1 MPGLVPGIHVLLWIQ
16 PKTWMP
22 GIKPGMTECTREN
35 LALKFGYCVQI
46 SKAVASVAN
55 KNTREDSRV
64 HQRTFALAAAVI
76 AVGLSTAHAQ
86 EKVWKHGILEAKSD
100 AGFIA
105 MVDKGGFAAKRG
117 LKVELL
123 QIKAGATL
131 MKALIS
137 GEIDSVDMGAAE
149 SIVAGVRG
157 TGVKIV
163 GCTWPGVPQVV
174 LAKADIKSLADLK
187 GKTVAISS
195 PGSLPDLLF
204 RGMLDAANVPFS
216 DVKLATQGADLDR
229 YKSLVAGI
237 TDAAVVS
244 NEFEAV
250 MPPNIKVLAKG
261 GSAVPKF
268 IRLCIAT
275 SSKVLAG
282 RRDDLVKFIA
292 AEMDAYKFAATHRDE
307 TIKVAHELTNAK
319 PDDKRAEFISDQAIR
334 DKQIDPTLAIPAD
347 RIEWMQELFVKA
359 GVIPKA
365 VPTAS
370 LIDTSVRDDAAK
382 LAGK

>member
-1 MPGLVPGIHVLLWIQ
+1 MK
-16 PKTWMP
+16 KT
-22 GIKPGMTECTREN
+22 MTLAAILCG
-35 LALKFGYCVQI
+35 LALAPAY
-46 SKAVASVAN
+46 
-55 KNTREDSRV
+55 
-64 HQRTFALAAAVI
+64 
-76 AVGLSTAHAQ
+76 AQ
-86 EKVWKHGILEAKSD
+86 EHVWKHGILEAKSD
-100 AGFIA
+100 SGFIA
-105 MVDKGGFAAKRG
+105 MVDKGGFAAKHG
-117 LKVELL
+117 LKVEIL

-149 SIVAGVRG
+149 AIVAGVRG

-174 LAKADIKSLADLK
+174 LAKSDIASLADLK

-204 RGMLDAANVPFS
+204 RGMLDAANVPFA

-229 YKSLVAGI
+229 YRSLVAGV

-261 GSAVPKF
+261 GTAVPNF
-268 IRLCIAT
+268 IRLCVTASGKALT
-275 SSKVLAG
+275 EKRA
-282 RRDDLVKFIA
+282 DLVNFVA
-292 AEMDAYKFAATHRDE
+292 AEMDAYKYAATHRDATVKLAQE
-307 TIKVAHELTNAK
+307 MTNAK
-319 PDDKRAEFISDQAIR
+319 PDDKRAEFITDQAIR

-347 RIEWMQELFVKA
+347 RITWMQELFVKA
-359 GVIPKA
+359 GVLPKT
-365 VPTAS
+365 VPTDT
-370 LIDTSVRDDAAK
+370 LIDRSVNADAAK

>member
-1 MPGLVPGIHVLLWIQ
+1 MARH
-16 PKTWMP
+16 
-22 GIKPGMTECTREN
+22 
-35 LALKFGYCVQI
+35 LK
-46 SKAVASVAN
+46 SL
-55 KNTREDSRV
+55 
-64 HQRTFALAAAVI
+64 ALAAVLI
-76 AVGLSTAHAQ
+76 ACSLSIASAQ

-100 AGFIA
+100 SGFIA
-105 MVDKGGFAAKRG
+105 MVDKGGFAAKHG
-117 LKVELL
+117 LKVEIL

-131 MKALIS
+131 IKALIA

-174 LAKADIKSLADLK
+174 LAKAEIKTLADLK
-187 GKTVAISS
+187 GKNIAISS

-204 RGMLDAANVPFS
+204 RGMLDAANVSFS

-244 NEFEAV
+244 NEFEAI

-261 GSAVPKF
+261 STAVPNF
-268 IRLCIAT
+268 IRLCLAT
-275 SSKVLAG
+275 NSKVLAA
-282 RRDDLVKFIA
+282 RRDDLVRFVA
-292 AEMDAYKFAATHRDE
+292 AEMDAYKYAASHRDE
-307 TIKVAHELTNAK
+307 TIKLAQELTHAK
-319 PDDKRAEFISDQAIR
+319 PDDKRAEFITDQALAN
-334 DKQIDPTLAIPAD
+334 KQIDPTLSIPAD
-347 RIEWMQELFVKA
+347 RIEWMQNLFVKA
-359 GVIPKA
+359 GVIPKS

-370 LIDTSVRDDAAK
+370 LIDTSVRDDAVK
-382 LAGK
+382 LADK

>member
-1 MPGLVPGIHVLLWIQ
+1 MFTP
-16 PKTWMP
+16 
-22 GIKPGMTECTREN
+22 
-35 LALKFGYCVQI
+35 LKL
-46 SKAVASVAN
+46 SAAVALL
-55 KNTREDSRV
+55 
-64 HQRTFALAAAVI
+64 F
-76 AVGLSTAHAQ
+76 GLSVAHAQ

-100 AGFIA
+100 SGFIA
-105 MVDKGGFAAKRG
+105 MVDKGGFAEKRG
-117 LKVELL
+117 LKIELT

-149 SIVAGVRG
+149 SIVAAARG

-174 LAKADIKSLADLK
+174 LAKAEIKTLADLK

-216 DVKLATQGADLDR
+216 DVKLATQGGDLDR
-229 YKSLVAGI
+229 YKSVVAGI

-250 MPPNIKVLAKG
+250 MPPNIKVLAS
-261 GSAVPKF
+261 GSTALPKF
-268 IRLCIAT
+268 IRLCVAT
-275 SSKVLAG
+275 SDKVLAE
-282 RRDDLVKFIA
+282 RRADLVKFLA
-292 AEMDAYKFAATHRDE
+292 AEMDAYRFAATHRDE
-307 TIKVAHELTNAK
+307 AIKLAHELTHAK
-319 PDDKRAEFISDQAIR
+319 PDDKRAEFIVDQAIKDR
-334 DKQIDPTLAIPAD
+334 QIDPTLAVPAD
-347 RIEWMQELFVKA
+347 RIEWMQQLFIKA
-359 GVIPKA
+359 GVLKQA
-365 VPTAS
+365 VPANM
-370 LIDTSVRDDAAK
+370 LMDASVREDAAK

>member
-1 MPGLVPGIHVLLWIQ
+1 MH
-16 PKTWMP
+16 K
-22 GIKPGMTECTREN
+22 K
-35 LALKFGYCVQI
+35 
-46 SKAVASVAN
+46 
-55 KNTREDSRV
+55 
-64 HQRTFALAAAVI
+64 TFALVAAMFLVS
-76 AVGLSTAHAQ
+76 GLSTTKAQ

-131 MKALIS
+131 IKALIS

-174 LAKADIKSLADLK
+174 LAKADIKTLADLK

-204 RGMLDAANVPFS
+204 RGMLDSANVPFS
-216 DVKLATQGADLDR
+216 DVKVATQGADLDR

-250 MPPNIKVLAKG
+250 MPATIKVLAKG
-261 GSAVPKF
+261 SSAVPKF
-268 IRLCIAT
+268 IRLCVAT
-275 SSKVLAG
+275 SSRVLAE
-282 RRDDLVKFIA
+282 RRDDLVKFVA
-292 AEMDAYKFAATHRDE
+292 AEMDAYKYAATHRDE
-307 TIKVAHELTNAK
+307 AIKVAHEMTNAK
-319 PDDKRAEFISDQAIR
+319 PDDKRAEFISEQAIR
-334 DKQIDPTLAIPAD
+334 DKQIDPTLTIPAD
-347 RIEWMQELFVKA
+347 RIDWMQELFVKA
-359 GVIPKA
+359 GVISKT

-370 LIDTSVRDDAAK
+370 LIDASVHADAAK

>member
-1 MPGLVPGIHVLLWIQ
+1 MFAKSKISLMAGLL
-16 PKTWMP
+16 
-22 GIKPGMTECTREN
+22 
-35 LALKFGYCVQI
+35 
-46 SKAVASVAN
+46 
-55 KNTREDSRV
+55 
-64 HQRTFALAAAVI
+64 FAC
-76 AVGLSTAHAQ
+76 GLSAAQAQ

-100 AGFIA
+100 SGIIA
-105 MVDKGGFAAKRG
+105 MVAKGGFAEKRG

-131 MKALIS
+131 MKALIA

-149 SIVAGVRG
+149 LIVAGVRG

-174 LAKADIKSLADLK
+174 LAKAEIKTLADLK
-187 GKTVAISS
+187 GKNVAISS

-204 RGMLDAANVPFS
+204 RGMLETANVPAS
-216 DVKLATQGADLDR
+216 EVKLATQGADLDR

-250 MPPNIKVLAKG
+250 MPANIKVLAKG
-261 GSAVPKF
+261 STAVPKF
-268 IRLCIAT
+268 IRLCVAT
-275 SSKVLAG
+275 NSKVLAA
-282 RRDDLVKFIA
+282 RRGDLVKFVA
-292 AEMDAYKFAATHRDE
+292 AEMDAYQYAATHRDE
-307 TIKVAHELTNAK
+307 AIKLAHEMTHAK
-319 PDDKRAEFISDQAIR
+319 PDDKRAEFITDQALR

-359 GVIPKA
+359 GVIPK
-365 VPTAS
+365 TAPVS
-370 LIDTSVRDDAAK
+370 ALVDTGVRDDAAK

>member
-1 MPGLVPGIHVLLWIQ
+1 MLARSKTMLVAAVLLS
-16 PKTWMP
+16 
-22 GIKPGMTECTREN
+22 C
-35 LALKFGYCVQI
+35 
-46 SKAVASVAN
+46 
-55 KNTREDSRV
+55 
-64 HQRTFALAAAVI
+64 
-76 AVGLSTAHAQ
+76 GLSAANAQ

-105 MVDKGGFAAKRG
+105 MVDKGGFATKRG
-117 LKVELL
+117 LKIELL

-131 MKALIS
+131 MKALIA

-149 SIVAGVRG
+149 AIVASAHG

-174 LAKADIKSLADLK
+174 LAKAEVSTLADLK

-204 RGMLDAANVPFS
+204 RAMLDTANVPLAE
-216 DVKLATQGADLDR
+216 VKLATQGADLDR

-250 MPPNIKVLAKG
+250 MPSNIKVLAKG
-261 GSAVPKF
+261 GTAVPKF
-268 IRLCIAT
+268 IRLCVAT
-275 SSKVLAG
+275 SNKVLAE
-282 RRDDLVKFIA
+282 RRADLVNFLA
-292 AEMDAYKFAATHRDE
+292 AEMDAYAYAASHRDE
-307 TIKVAHELTNAK
+307 TVKLARDLTHAK
-319 PDDKRAEFISDQAIR
+319 PDDSRAAFITDQAIR
-334 DKQIDPTLAIPAD
+334 EKQIDPTLAIPAD

-370 LIDTSVRDDAAK
+370 LIDTSVRDDAANIS
-382 LAGK
+382 GK

>member
-1 MPGLVPGIHVLLWIQ
+1 
-16 PKTWMP
+16 
-22 GIKPGMTECTREN
+22 
-35 LALKFGYCVQI
+35 
-46 SKAVASVAN
+46 
-55 KNTREDSRV
+55 
-64 HQRTFALAAAVI
+64 
-76 AVGLSTAHAQ
+76 
-86 EKVWKHGILEAKSD
+86 
-100 AGFIA
+100 
-105 MVDKGGFAAKRG
+105 
-117 LKVELL
+117 
-123 QIKAGATL
+123 
-131 MKALIS
+131 
-137 GEIDSVDMGAAE
+137 MGAAE

-174 LAKADIKSLADLK
+174 LAKANIKTLADLK

-204 RGMLDAANVPFS
+204 RGMLDAANVPFA

-250 MPPNIKVLAKG
+250 MPPDIKVLAKG

-268 IRLCIAT
+268 IRLCVAT
-275 SSKVLAG
+275 SSKVLAE
-282 RRDDLVKFIA
+282 RRDDLVKFVA
-292 AEMDAYKFAATHRDE
+292 AEMDAYKYAAAHRDE
-307 TIKVAHELTNAK
+307 TIKIAHEMTNAK
-319 PDDKRAEFISDQAIR
+319 PDDTRAEFIYDQAVR
-334 DKQIDPTLAIPAD
+334 EKQIDPTLAIPAD

-359 GVIPKA
+359 GVVPKS
-365 VPTAS
+365 VPTSS

>member
-1 MPGLVPGIHVLLWIQ
+1 MFSLKLAPLAIVLSCGI
-16 PKTWMP
+16 
-22 GIKPGMTECTREN
+22 CT
-35 LALKFGYCVQI
+35 
-46 SKAVASVAN
+46 
-55 KNTREDSRV
+55 
-64 HQRTFALAAAVI
+64 
-76 AVGLSTAHAQ
+76 AQ
-86 EKVWKHGILEAKSD
+86 AQDKVWKHGILEAKSD

-117 LKVELL
+117 LKVEIL

-131 MKALIS
+131 MKALVS

-174 LAKADIKSLADLK
+174 LAKAEINTLADLK

-204 RGMLDAANVPFS
+204 RGMLDAANVPFA

-250 MPPNIKVLAKG
+250 MPPNVKVLAKG

-268 IRLCIAT
+268 IRLCVAT
-275 SSKVLAG
+275 SSKVLAE

-292 AEMDAYKFAATHRDE
+292 AEMDAYKYAAAHRDE
-307 TIKVAHELTNAK
+307 TVKVAHELTNAK
-319 PDDKRAEFISDQAIR
+319 PDDKRADFIVDQAIR
-334 DKQIDPTLAIPAD
+334 EKQIDPTLAIPVD
-347 RIEWMQELFVKA
+347 RIDWMQQLFVKA
-359 GVIPKA
+359 GVIPKS
-365 VPTAS
+365 VAS
-370 LIDTSVRDDAAK
+370 STLIDTSVRDDAAK
-382 LAGK
+382 LAAQ

>member
-1 MPGLVPGIHVLLWIQ
+1 MNA
-16 PKTWMP
+16 
-22 GIKPGMTECTREN
+22 R
-35 LALKFGYCVQI
+35 LK
-46 SKAVASVAN
+46 S
-55 KNTREDSRV
+55 
-64 HQRTFALAAAVI
+64 FALAALLAC
-76 AVGLSTAHAQ
+76 GLTAAQ
-86 EKVWKHGILEAKSD
+86 AQDRVWKHGILEAKSD
-100 AGFIA
+100 SGFIG

-117 LKVELL
+117 LKVEIL

-174 LAKADIKSLADLK
+174 LAKAEINSLADLK
-187 GKTVAISS
+187 GKNVAISS

-204 RGMLDAANVPFS
+204 RGMLDAANVPFA

-229 YKSLVAGI
+229 YKSLLAGI
-237 TDAAVVS
+237 VDAAVVS
-244 NEFEAV
+244 NEFEPV

-261 GSAVPKF
+261 GTAVPKF
-268 IRLCIAT
+268 LRLCIAT
-275 SSKVLAG
+275 NSKVLAE
-282 RRDDLVKFIA
+282 RRDDLVKFVA
-292 AEMDAYKFAATHRDE
+292 AEMDAYRYAAANRDE
-307 TIKVAHELTNAK
+307 TVKLAQELTQAK
-319 PDDKRAEFISDQAIR
+319 PDDKRAAFISDQAIR
-334 DKQIDPTLAIPAD
+334 EKQIDPTLAIPAD
-347 RIEWMQELFVKA
+347 RIDWMQELFVKA
-359 GVIPKA
+359 GVIPKT

-370 LIDTSVRDDAAK
+370 LIDTSVQADAAK

>member
-1 MPGLVPGIHVLLWIQ
+1 M
-16 PKTWMP
+16 
-22 GIKPGMTECTREN
+22 
-35 LALKFGYCVQI
+35 
-46 SKAVASVAN
+46 
-55 KNTREDSRV
+55 
-64 HQRTFALAAAVI
+64 HQRTLAFAAGIFISFALA
-76 AVGLSTAHAQ
+76 AHAQ

-100 AGFIA
+100 AGFVA

-149 SIVAGVRG
+149 SIVAGIRG

-174 LAKADIKSLADLK
+174 LARAEIRTLADRK

-204 RGMLDAANVPFS
+204 RGMLDAANVPFA

-229 YKSLVAGI
+229 YKSLLAGI

-250 MPPNIKVLAKG
+250 LPSNSRVLAKG

-268 IRLCIAT
+268 IRMCVAT
-275 SSKVLAG
+275 SSKVLAE
-282 RRDDLVKFIA
+282 RRDDLIKFVA
-292 AEMDAYKFAATHRDE
+292 AEMDAYKYAATHRDE
-307 TIKVAHELTNAK
+307 TVKIAHEMTNAK
-319 PDDKRAEFISDQAIR
+319 SDDTRAQFIYDQALR
-334 DKQIDPTLAIPAD
+334 EKQIDPSLAIPID
-347 RIEWMQELFVKA
+347 RIDWMQELFVKA
-359 GVIPKA
+359 GVVPKT

-382 LAGK
+382 LAAR

>member
-1 MPGLVPGIHVLLWIQ
+1 MIAPSKSLV
-16 PKTWMP
+16 
-22 GIKPGMTECTREN
+22 
-35 LALKFGYCVQI
+35 
-46 SKAVASVAN
+46 
-55 KNTREDSRV
+55 
-64 HQRTFALAAAVI
+64 LAAGVLFACS
-76 AVGLSTAHAQ
+76 LSAASAQ
-86 EKVWKHGILEAKSD
+86 DKVWKHGILEAKSD

-105 MVDKGGFAAKRG
+105 MVDKGGFGAKRG
-117 LKVELL
+117 LKIELL

-131 MKALIS
+131 MKALIA

-174 LAKADIKSLADLK
+174 LAKAEIKTLADLK
-187 GKTVAISS
+187 GKNVAISS

-229 YKSLVAGI
+229 YKSLLAGI

-250 MPPNIKVLAKG
+250 MPPTIKVLAKG
-261 GSAVPKF
+261 STAVPKF

-275 SSKVLAG
+275 NSKVLAT
-282 RRDDLVKFIA
+282 RRDDLVRFVA
-292 AEMDAYKFAATHRDE
+292 AEMDAYKYATTHRE
-307 TIKVAHELTNAK
+307 ATIKLAHEMTHSK
-319 PDDKRAEFISDQAIR
+319 PDDKRAEFITDQTLSL
-334 DKQIDPTLAIPAD
+334 KQIDPTLAIPVD
-347 RIEWMQELFVKA
+347 RIEWMQNLFVKA

-370 LIDTSVRDDAAK
+370 LIDTSVHDDAAK

>member
-1 MPGLVPGIHVLLWIQ
+1 MF
-16 PKTWMP
+16 
-22 GIKPGMTECTREN
+22 KP
-35 LALKFGYCVQI
+35 
-46 SKAVASVAN
+46 
-55 KNTREDSRV
+55 
-64 HQRTFALAAAVI
+64 FAI
-76 AVGLSTAHAQ
+76 AVMLLGGLSAAHAQ
-86 EKVWKHGILEAKSD
+86 DKVWKHGILEAKSD

-117 LKVELL
+117 LKVEIL

-174 LAKADIKSLADLK
+174 MAKAEIKSLADLK
-187 GKTVAISS
+187 GKNIAISS

-204 RGMLDAANVPFS
+204 RGMLDAANVPFA

-229 YKSLVAGI
+229 YKSLLAGI
-237 TDAAVVS
+237 VDAAVVS
-244 NEFEAV
+244 NEFEPI
-250 MPPNIKVLAKG
+250 MPANIKVLAKG
-261 GSAVPKF
+261 GTAVPKF
-268 IRLCIAT
+268 LRLCLAT
-275 SSKVLAG
+275 NSKVLAE
-282 RRDDLVKFIA
+282 RRDDLVKFVA
-292 AEMDAYKFAATHRDE
+292 AEMDAYKYAASHRDE
-307 TIKVAHELTNAK
+307 TIKLAQEMTSAK
-319 PDDKRAEFISDQAIR
+319 PDDKRAAFITDQAIR
-334 DKQIDPTLAIPAD
+334 DKQIDPTLGIPAD

-359 GVIPKA
+359 GVIPKT

-370 LIDTSVRDDAAK
+370 LIDASVHADAAK
-382 LAGK
+382 LAK